1 MGEGFLE
8 NAARF
13 FIAEPAFN
21 LTWHLRPR
29 PHHLFSL
36 FLTLLFNDSLLTVT
50 IIGIGLI
57 GGSLGIT
64 LKENGFAT
72 RVIGVDAS
80 RENLHKAIRR
90 RLIDEEMSLAEG
102 VAAAEVIILATP
114 VDAMRKLLTELL
126 DRVED
131 HQTIVDVG
139 STKEMLLDDIDGHA
153 NRSRFVACHPM
164 AGTEFSGPEAALPE
178 LFAGKMCVIVDG
190 EQSAPDALDMAH
202 RLFKSA
208 GMTFS
213 RLDRKAHDLHCAYVS
228 HISHIASF
236 ALALTVLEKEKD
248 EQRIFDLA
256 SSGFGSTVRLAK
268 SSPDMWVPIFRQNR
282 DHVLDVL
289 DEHIE
294 QLSKFRTQLIKRD
307 FDGFYER
314 IQRAN
319 QIEKI
324 LK

>member
-1 MGEGFLE
+1 M
-8 NAARF
+8 
-13 FIAEPAFN
+13 
-21 LTWHLRPR
+21 HLRPR
-29 PHHLFSL
+29 PHSLIQLLTHLF
-36 FLTLLFNDSLLTVT
+36 NNSLLTVT

-80 RENLHKAIRR
+80 QENLDKAIRR
-90 RLIDEEMSLAEG
+90 RLIDESMSLAEG
-102 VAAAEVIILATP
+102 VAASDVIILATP
-114 VDAMRKLLTELL
+114 VDAMRKLLPELL
-126 DRVED
+126 DRVGT

-139 STKEMLLDDIDGHA
+139 SAKEMLLNEVDGHPS
-153 NRSRFVACHPM
+153 RSRFVACHPM
-164 AGTEFSGPEAALPE
+164 AGTEFSGPEAAVPE
-178 LFAGKMCVIVDG
+178 LFAGNMCVIVDG
-190 EQSAPDALDMAH
+190 EQSALDALDIAR
-202 RLFKSA
+202 RLFKST
-208 GMTFS
+208 GMNLS
-213 RLDRKAHDLHCAYVS
+213 YLDRKAHDLHCAYVS

-256 SSGFGSTVRLAK
+256 SSGFGSAVRLAK

-282 DHVLDVL
+282 EHVLDVL

-314 IQRAN
+314 IVRAN
-319 QIEKI
+319 QIKKI

>member
-1 MGEGFLE
+1 M
-8 NAARF
+8 
-13 FIAEPAFN
+13 
-21 LTWHLRPR
+21 
-29 PHHLFSL
+29 
-36 FLTLLFNDSLLTVT
+36 TVT

-64 LKENGFAT
+64 LKENGFAN
-72 RVIGVDAS
+72 RIIGVDANE
-80 RENLHKAIRR
+80 ENLHKATRR
-90 RLIDEEMSLAEG
+90 RLIDAEMSLAEG
-102 VAAAEVIILATP
+102 VSVADIIILATP
-114 VDAMRKLLTELL
+114 VDAMRILLPEIL
-126 DRVED
+126 DRINEQ
-131 HQTIVDVG
+131 QTVLDVG
-139 STKEMLLDDIDGHA
+139 STKELLLNELDGHP

-164 AGTEFSGPEAALPE
+164 AGTEFSGPEAAVPN
-178 LFAGKMCVIVDG
+178 LFEGKACVVVDS
-190 EQSAPDALDMAH
+190 EQSASDALDAAR

-208 GMTFS
+208 GMHIS
-213 RLDRKAHDLHCAYVS
+213 HLERKAHDLHCAYVS

-268 SSPDMWVPIFRQNR
+268 SSADMWVPIFRQNR

-294 QLSKFRTQLIKRD
+294 QLSRFRTQLIKRD

-314 IQRAN
+314 IERAN
-319 QIEKI
+319 EITKI
-324 LK
+324 LS